1 LTRLFVNIEKNS
13 KMKVFRRSA
22 ISLEMVA
29 VIVVL
34 FVATPG
40 LQAEDLF
47 QQSFQPFAEKYCNR
61 CHNSK
66 LSRGELDLSRYTE
79 AAQVTKDFRHW
90 NNIIEFIRGG
100 EMPPEEELQPTIEER
115 TQITKVLESI
125 LLEEAKKHAGDPGV
139 ILPRRLSNTEYDRS
153 IHALTGI
160 DIRPTHD
167 FPADPAAGE
176 GFDNT
181 GEALGMS
188 PNLLKK
194 YLSAAQHVSEQMVLK
209 TDGIAFAPFPV
220 TSYNEQKKLT
230 EQTIIDFYQ
239 QHEVRIADY
248 LAAAW
253 RFRYR
258 GEAEQPLDLAAWGKQ
273 KSLSPKYLTL
283 VLETLNKASA
293 SSGYLKQIG
302 QLWEAL
308 PQPTDASSLP
318 AEFHKLVKAIEF
330 AQRRLGYREEALIRS
345 NAGNWPIAHLDF
357 RARTAAQRDQFDPN
371 NFKSNFLV
379 RFDRLRAPKENEPTP
394 SGVSLYFR
402 IDRAFDDGTGG
413 IVVLKRSLFSKSDQ
427 PPRNE
432 EDAAKQE
439 VVTLRSVLEQ
449 SSPELASKLSFGK
462 LPSGK
467 EIDAD
472 SFALQAPAVLEIPL
486 SVEML
491 RKLND
496 KHLLISCELDTE
508 QRESS
513 VYLQSAVGKV
523 PEDPYAANIE
533 HLIHG
538 DSALAKQLA
547 ESAALFC
554 QTFPNRFHYVDA
566 QRGLAAGFHLV
577 DGFFRDDLPL
587 MQKVLDEKEQQE
599 LDHLWR
605 ELDFVTQSAEVLIR
619 GFVWF
624 ERSERHVLHDERF
637 DFLRPED
644 PLLVQDELLTRF
656 ETVYLEKLGVKLI
669 EGTKQPQ
676 QPNDQY
682 DLVHGFFVN
691 IRAGLA
697 RYREQ
702 LAAAEQLAL
711 ADMNALAQRAYRRPL
726 KSEET
731 ASLLALYQSLRTH
744 GQSVE
749 DSLRGMLTAILMS
762 PNFFFHMNESP
773 AGPGVHPL
781 SDAALA
787 SRLSFFLWSS
797 LPDENLLAPAAAGEL
812 QDETKLVAQMQRMLQ
827 DSKTEAFSR
836 EFFGQWLRYRDYL
849 SKDPINAPSFPGYDD
864 ALRQAMFE
872 EPVRLMTHL
881 IQADKPITEL
891 LHTDTTFVNGKLA
904 QHYGGEIERQYKS
917 RSAKPDEW
925 LQVEGLRGMGRG
937 GLFGMGIVLTKT
949 SKGER
954 TSPIKRGFWTVHHL
968 LGQHFPPPP
977 VDVAELP
984 PNEKEATKT
993 IRELIVEH
1001 TANPRCAMCHT
1012 HFDSLG
1018 MALEGFDPVGRAR
1031 TQDLAGRP
1039 VDDVAIFPSG
1049 ETAKGIPGLIEYI
1062 EQHRRQDFVRTLCR
1076 KFLGYALG
1084 RSVLLSD
1091 QPLLMEME
1099 AALEKNDYRFS
1110 VLFET
1115 VVRSPQFRQQRGSE

>member
-1 LTRLFVNIEKNS
+1 
-13 KMKVFRRSA
+13 MKVFRSSA

-29 VIVVL
+29 ITVML
-34 FVATPG
+34 FVGIPG
-40 LQAEDLF
+40 LHAEDLF
-47 QQSFQPFAEKYCNR
+47 QTSFQPFAEKYCNR

-79 AAQVTKDFRHW
+79 ISQVTKDFRHW

-115 TQITKVLESI
+115 NQITKLLESI

-160 DIRPTHD
+160 DIRPTRD

-194 YLSAAQHVSEQMVLK
+194 YLSAAQHVSEHMVLK
-209 TDGIAFAPFPV
+209 TDGIAFSPFPV
-220 TSYNEQKKLT
+220 TSYNERKKLT
-230 EQTIIDFYQ
+230 EQVIIDFYQ
-239 QHEVRIADY
+239 KHEVRIADY
-248 LAAAW
+248 VAEAW
-253 RFRYR
+253 RFRYQ
-258 GEAEQPLDLAAWGKQ
+258 GEAEQSLDLAAWARQ
-273 KSLSPKYLTL
+273 KGLSVKYLTL
-283 VLETLNKASA
+283 VSETLNKASA
-293 SSGYLKQIG
+293 STGYLKQIG

-308 PQPTDASSLP
+308 PRPIDTSSLP
-318 AEFHKLVKAIEF
+318 GEFHKLIRSIEF
-330 AQRRLGYREEALIRS
+330 AQRRLGHREAALIRS

-357 RARTAAQRDQFDPN
+357 RVRTATQRDQFDPN
-371 NFKSNFLV
+371 NFKNNALV
-379 RFDRLRAPKENEPTP
+379 RFDRLRAPKENEPNS
-394 SGVSLYFR
+394 SGVSLFLR
-402 IDRAFDDGTGG
+402 IDRAFDNGTGG
-413 IVVLKRSLFSKSDQ
+413 IVILKNPLFSKSDQ
-427 PPRNE
+427 LPRNE
-432 EDAAKQE
+432 EDSTKHD

-449 SSPELASKLSFGK
+449 SAPELASKLSFGK
-462 LPSGK
+462 LPNGK

-472 SFALQAPAVLEIPL
+472 SFALQTPALLEIPL

-491 RKLND
+491 RKLDD
-496 KHLLISCELDTE
+496 KHLLIPCELDGE

-513 VYLQSAVGKV
+513 VYLQTAVGRV
-523 PEDPYAANIE
+523 PEDPFATNVE

-547 ESAALFC
+547 ESAPIFC
-554 QTFPNRFHYVDA
+554 QAFPNRFYYVDG

-587 MQKVLDEKEQQE
+587 MQKVLDEQEQQE
-599 LDHLWR
+599 LNRLWQ

-669 EGTKQPQ
+669 AGTNQPQ
-676 QPNDQY
+676 QPSDQY
-682 DLVHGFFVN
+682 DLIHGFFVN

-697 RYREQ
+697 RYQSQ
-702 LAAAEQLAL
+702 LAVAEQLAQ
-711 ADMNALAQRAYRRPL
+711 ADLNVLAQRAYRRPL
-726 KSEET
+726 RAEET
-731 ASLLALYQSLRTH
+731 ESLHALYQSLRKH

-762 PNFFFHMNESP
+762 PNFFFHLNETP
-773 AGPGVHPL
+773 AGPGIHSL
-781 SDAALA
+781 SNEALA

-797 LPDENLLAPAAAGEL
+797 LPDEPLLAAAAAGDL

-827 DSKTEAFSR
+827 DSKSEAFSR

-849 SKDPINAPSFPGYDD
+849 SKDPINAPSFPGYDE
-864 ALRQAMFE
+864 ALRQAMFD

-881 IQADKPITEL
+881 IQTDQPITEL
-891 LHTDTTFVNGKLA
+891 LHTDKTFVNARLA
-904 QHYGGEIERQYKS
+904 QHYGGNIEQQYKT
-917 RSAKPDEW
+917 RATKPDEW
-925 LQVEGLRGMGRG
+925 IQVEGLKAAGRG

-984 PNEKEATKT
+984 PNEKDASKT

-1031 TQDLAGRP
+1031 TQDLGGRR
-1039 VDDVAIFPSG
+1039 VDDATVFPSG
-1049 ETAKGIPGLIEYI
+1049 QSAKGIPGLIEYI
-1062 EQHRRQDFVRTLCR
+1062 EQHRKQDFVRTMCR

-1091 QPLLMEME
+1091 QPLLIEME
-1099 AALEKNDYRFS
+1099 AALEENDYRFS

-1115 VVRSPQFRQQRGSE
+1115 VVRSPQFRQQRSSD